1 MTNLYNY
8 DTTINKYQS
17 KIDDCMKK
25 IDENKENRY
34 ILQKLIKIN
43 VNGIIQLT
51 KLKRKNYL
59 SK

>member
-8 DTTINKYQS
+8 DDIINKYQV

-25 IDENKENRY
+25 IDKNKENIY
-34 ILQKLIKIN
+34 ILKKLIKIN

-51 KLKRKNYL
+51 KLKRK
-59 SK
+59 